1 MLELRVYDICLK
13 EIELFPNFLIYYL
26 SCSAVSYSFASIP
39 VFSTMSLSFCETGM
53 QWYKKAVITLLSV
66 VFSLGQRNEREGV
79 LVEIVDE
86 KIYTLLILVLNLKL
100 KLRFLWK

>member
-1 MLELRVYDICLK
+1 
-13 EIELFPNFLIYYL
+13 
-26 SCSAVSYSFASIP
+26 
-39 VFSTMSLSFCETGM
+39 M